1 MKSCNCGSKQNY
13 LACCGRF
20 IELGEIPLT
29 AEELMRSRYVAY
41 SLAKV
46 EYIQDTMRE
55 RALVDFD
62 LEDARE
68 WARSIKWLKLTVL
81 QHYNVSESQ
90 AVVEFGAEYRMQN
103 KKQRLHEISEFS
115 RENGRWYYIG
125 MFNSVNSLNIL

>member
-41 SLAKV
+41 SLANV
-46 EYIQDTMRE
+46 EYIQSTMRE

-68 WARSIKWLKLTVL
+68 WAQGIKWLKLTVL
-81 QHYNVSESQ
+81 QHYNLSESQ
-90 AVVEFGAEYRMQN
+90 AVVEFSAEYRVQN
-103 KKQRLHEISEFS
+103 KKQRLHEISEFR
-115 RENGRWYYIG
+115 RENGRWCYIG
-125 MFNSVNSLNIL
+125 MLSSVNN